1 MNPVF
6 RNLPTTIFE
15 KMSQRARE
23 RGAINLGQG
32 FPDGPVNDAVI
43 AAAADALRI
52 RSNQY
57 PPMNGIPEL
66 REAVAHWYQRQQG
79 LVLDPAE
86 VIVTSGATEA
96 LAASLLALIAPGDE
110 VLVFEPLYDAYVPLI
125 ARAGGIARPLRLVLP
140 EGRLDLQGLV
150 DSITPRTRLLVL
162 NDPLNPLGTRMHPSD
177 LAFIADTCVACN
189 LIAVCDEVWEALV
202 YDGASHRS
210 LMTFP
215 GMRDRT
221 VKIGSAGKIFGLTGW
236 KVGWMCASPAIAR
249 VLAKAHQFLTFTT
262 PPNLQWAVAIGLES
276 QDEWVSAARV
286 QHQEARDF
294 FSAGLGAI
302 GLSALPSAATYFVT
316 IDLASSGIT
325 VEDRQFCEIMIDA
338 AGVAAIPVSA
348 FYASD
353 PPKHLVRFCFAKE
366 RNALQQA
373 LAKLGNMLEEADW
386 GVSVA
391 RRSR

>member
-6 RNLPTTIFE
+6 RSLPTTIFE
-15 KMSQRARE
+15 KMSQLARE

-32 FPDGPVNDAVI
+32 FPDGPTNLAVI
-43 AAAADALRI
+43 AAAADALHS

-79 LVLDPAE
+79 LALDPAE

-125 ARAGGIARPLRLVLP
+125 ARAGGIARPLRLALP

-177 LAFIADTCVACN
+177 LAFLAETCVARD
-189 LIAVCDEVWEALV
+189 LVAICDEVWEALV
-202 YDGASHRS
+202 YDGAAHRS

-215 GMRDRT
+215 GMRERT

-236 KVGWMCASPAIAR
+236 KVGWMCASPALAG

-262 PPNLQWAVAIGLES
+262 PPNLQWAVAMGLES
-276 QDEWVSAARV
+276 QDEWVSAARL
-286 QHQEARDF
+286 QHQDARDF
-294 FSAGLGAI
+294 FSAGLAAI
-302 GLSALPSAATYFVT
+302 GLATLPSAATYFVT
-316 IDLASSGIT
+316 VDLASSGIGI
-325 VEDRQFCEIMIDA
+325 EDARFCEIMIDA
-338 AGVAAIPVSA
+338 AEVAAIPVSA
-348 FYASD
+348 FYVSD
-353 PPKHLVRFCFAKE
+353 PPEHLVRFCFAKE
-366 RNALQQA
+366 RQVLERALGNLGTM
-373 LAKLGNMLEEADW
+373 LAKSGS
-386 GVSVA
+386 GTRV
-391 RRSR
+391 